1 MIVKHSFPRIDLYT
15 FGDAAFRTVLIQS
28 MIDNLIELQQSLWA
42 SREHLDL
49 EIFRKACHKVQTTLS
64 ILDIQNFS
72 SLAEDLQ
79 DGTGKEEKFYTF
91 DSLCTDIMNGLLEE
105 KNRKV

>member
-15 FGDAAFRTVLIQS
+15 FGDAAFRPVLIQS
-28 MIDNLIELQQSLWA
+28 MIDNLSELKQSLSA
-42 SREHLDL
+42 SRERLDL

-64 ILDIQNFS
+64 ILDIQKLSN
-72 SLAEDLQ
+72 LAQDLQ
-79 DGTGKEEKFYTF
+79 DGIGREDKFSTF